1 MATDRGTAAVVGR
14 SGEDDAVR
22 ILLGVGAGLFVA
34 WVALLV
40 ALVVARPQGA
50 TLTDAVRLLPDLVGL
65 VRRLAGDRT
74 LPRSTRTG
82 LVVLAGYL
90 VVPFDVVPDF
100 LPVIG
105 YADDAIVVALALR
118 WVVRVSGADAVVR
131 HWRGSDAG
139 LEIVRR
145 LAGR

>member
-1 MATDRGTAAVVGR
+1 MRVL
-14 SGEDDAVR
+14 
-22 ILLGVGAGLFVA
+22 IGVAAGLFVA
-34 WVALLV
+34 WAALLA
-40 ALVVARPQGA
+40 ALAVVRPEGA
-50 TLTDAVRLLPDLVGL
+50 TLSDAVRLLPDLVGL

-74 LPRSTRTG
+74 LPRSSRIV
-82 LVVLAGYL
+82 LLVLAGYL

-118 WVVRVSGADAVVR
+118 RVVRVAGAEAVER

-139 LEIVRR
+139 LAIVRR
-145 LAGR
+145 LAGL